1 MIGFGIRRVGK
12 PQGYRLGTSRR
23 PIITNVGSQST
34 RGNGFLATAALLA
47 SNHRLFVQMI
57 PCREEL
63 LRQSHCD
70 SCTLSFLD
78 DGHKPRWGI

>member
-1 MIGFGIRRVGK
+1 MWHSINDRHDTDSIVDRFTESLQTLV
-12 PQGYRLGTSRR
+12 
-23 PIITNVGSQST
+23 N
-34 RGNGFLATAALLA
+34 TAALLA

-78 DGHKPRWGI
+78 DGHKPRWEI